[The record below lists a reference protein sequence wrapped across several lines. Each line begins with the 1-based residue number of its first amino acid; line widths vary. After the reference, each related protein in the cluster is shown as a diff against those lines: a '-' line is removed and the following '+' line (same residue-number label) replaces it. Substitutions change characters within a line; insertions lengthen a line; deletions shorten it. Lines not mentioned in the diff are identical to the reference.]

1 MKVKGDE
8 GRKKRDWSREENDLD
23 RISSFEG
30 KRTLSTKRVKTRKEN
45 EKTRET
51 TTTTIVHFVLL
62 SFQAWN

>member
-1 MKVKGDE
+1 M
-8 GRKKRDWSREENDLD
+8 REERKEIRVEKRMTL
-23 RISSFEG
+23 IESLFVEG
-30 KRTLSTKRVKTRKEN
+30 KRTLSSERGKTGKEN